1 MKCSSTNKS
10 NIKLA
15 GIQTAQRRTSIRKLL
30 LLDTCRSA
38 VSRVYNAVASL
49 GFGSALS
56 NSAGALAV
64 CSRFAP
70 ISSAISLRLFESGLS
85 SLTQRESCT
94 CVSDTQMAHY
104 VFIAATKKLAVA
116 NYRDW

>member
-56 NSAGALAV
+56 NSAGALAG
-64 CSRFAP
+64 CSGFAA
-70 ISSAISLRLFESGLS
+70 ISSRLFQSGLS
-85 SLTQRESCT
+85 SLTQCELRN
-94 CVSDTQMAHY
+94 CVSETQTAHH

>member
-56 NSAGALAV
+56 NSAGALAG
-64 CSRFAP
+64 C
-70 ISSAISLRLFESGLS
+70 SGLAAADHAALLWARFELGQEFQYES
-85 SLTQRESCT
+85 SRY
-94 CVSDTQMAHY
+94 HRR
-104 VFIAATKKLAVA
+104 AAVRSGKL
-116 NYRDW
+116 

>member
-10 NIKLA
+10 YIKLA

-56 NSAGALAV
+56 NSAGASAG
-64 CSRFAP
+64 CSGFAA
-70 ISSAISLRLFESGLS
+70 ISSAISSRLFQSGLS
-85 SLTQRESCT
+85 PLTQCELRNCASE
-94 CVSDTQMAHY
+94 TQTAHY